1 LSTID
6 TCHHCYDDS
15 VGSLEQTE
23 TALSEDISFLLA
35 RASALSVAA
44 ANSALAAHG
53 LRARSY
59 SVLTIVVEGLEPS
72 QKDLA
77 EFLRLD
83 PSQVVAI
90 VDDLEQRGLVPR
102 APDPVDRRAKIITPT
117 ADGTELHA
125 RAAIAVREAE
135 RATHG
140 ALSATERRQMAK
152 LLRGLAFPGGRSD

>member
-1 LSTID
+1 LSIIELQ
-6 TCHHCYDDS
+6 HRCYDRS
-15 VGSLEQTE
+15 VGSLEETE

-44 ANSALAAHG
+44 ANAALAPHG

-59 SVLTIVVEGLEPS
+59 SVLTIVVEGLNPS

-90 VDDLEQRGLVPR
+90 VDELEGRGLVER
-102 APDPVDRRAKIITPT
+102 TPDPADRRAKIITPT
-117 ADGTELHA
+117 PAGTELQA
-125 RAAIAVREAE
+125 DAASAVSEAE
-135 RATHG
+135 RSTHG
-140 ALSATERRQMAK
+140 LLSPKERRQIAE
-152 LLRGLAFPGGRSD
+152 LLRRLAFPGDRSA

>member
-1 LSTID
+1 M
-6 TCHHCYDDS
+6 
-15 VGSLEQTE
+15 GSLEETE

-44 ANSALAAHG
+44 ANAALAPHG

-59 SVLTIVVEGLEPS
+59 SVLTIVVEGLNPS

-90 VDDLEQRGLVPR
+90 VDELEGRGLVER
-102 APDPVDRRAKIITPT
+102 TPDPADRRAKIITPT
-117 ADGTELHA
+117 PDGTELQA
-125 RAAIAVREAE
+125 DAASAVSEAE
-135 RATHG
+135 RSTHG
-140 ALSATERRQMAK
+140 LLSPKERRQVAE
-152 LLRGLAFPGGRSD
+152 LLRRLAFPGDRSA